1 MAAFR
6 QCDFFLLRYVPDVVK
21 GEFVNVGV
29 VLLEEAAGDGG
40 PSTGPGQAPS
50 AGSGQVFTDVRFT
63 RDWRRVRCLD
73 PEVDIALLESY
84 EGELRRLL
92 RSRAPEIINYRGPM
106 SRREWLLGLMQESF
120 SGALELAPMSAVL
133 TESPAAELG
142 KLAQAYLEQARRAAT
157 REATGR
163 RAIYNAMRDAFVSA
177 GVWELPQMRKD
188 IAAAQYTA
196 GDPLKIDCG
205 YRANGVVHMFHAVSL
220 ATDVNAAKV
229 LAFSYPT
236 MRDGI
241 LRGEDATSSMTAI
254 TEDGL
259 DLDDEGVAFALA
271 TLQNSDIAVARVSEM
286 PQIAEQ
292 ARVELRL

>member
-1 MAAFR
+1 MADFK

-29 VLLEEAAGDGG
+29 VLLENGEGG
-40 PSTGPGQAPS
+40 
-50 AGSGQVFTDVRFT
+50 FTDVRFT
-63 RDWRRVRCLD
+63 RDWRRARCLD
-73 PEVDIALLESY
+73 PEVDIALMESY
-84 EGELRRLL
+84 EAELRRLL
-92 RSRAPEIINYRGPM
+92 QSRAPEIINYRGPM
-106 SRREWLLGLMQESF
+106 SRREWLLALMQESF

-142 KLAQAYLEQARRAAT
+142 KLAQAYLEAERRAAQ
-157 REATGR
+157 REAAGR
-163 RAIYNAMRDAFVSA
+163 RAIYNAMRDAFVNA
-177 GVWELPQMRKD
+177 GIWELPQMRKE
-188 IAAAQYTA
+188 IAAAQYTP

-241 LRGEDATSSMTAI
+241 MTGEGAMSDMTAV

-259 DLDDEGVAFALA
+259 DLADEAVAFALA
-271 TLQNSDIAVARVSEM
+271 TLQGSDIAVARVGQM
-286 PQIAEQ
+286 PQIAER